1 MLAKEGDLL
10 NPSNWRP
17 ITQTSIFA
25 KILKKVVH
33 VRQLKYFLDNI
44 ILSKYQYMFL
54 PGRSTQLAVFEFVK
68 QIYSALNNEKIF
80 GSICLDI
87 SKALDCIDHKKLFDM
102 MNSCGL
108 SDNVLKWFRSY
119 FLNKC
124 KM

>member
-1 MLAKEGDLL
+1 MLPKDGDLL

-25 KILKKVVH
+25 KILEKVVH
-33 VRQLKYFLDNI
+33 VRLLKYFLDNY
-44 ILSKYQYMFL
+44 ILSKYQYIFL
-54 PGRSTQLAVFEFVK
+54 PGRSTQLAVFELVK
-68 QIYSALNNEKIF
+68 QIYSALNNVKIF

-87 SKALDCIDHKKLFDM
+87 SKALDCIGMLFDT

-108 SDNVLKWFRSY
+108 SENVLKWFRIY
-119 FLNKC
+119 FLNER